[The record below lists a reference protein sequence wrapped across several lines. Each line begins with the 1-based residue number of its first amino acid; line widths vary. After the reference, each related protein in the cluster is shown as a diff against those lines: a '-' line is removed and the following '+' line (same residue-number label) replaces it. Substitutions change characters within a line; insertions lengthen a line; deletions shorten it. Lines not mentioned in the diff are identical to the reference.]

1 MTKLSSPLTTIE
13 ELPRKNLDLSQIFTS
28 ALKKTTPKD
37 TYRTPNIHK
46 RANMKKLIAPFVLDV
61 LVATAGTYV
70 AVSQLLEGFS
80 WLAVS
85 ILATLAGAN
94 IFAAFKLGTNGRLK
108 FSSTA
113 AAGAV
118 LLAWMIYVSNVS
130 GVDAMAVIGMVV
142 GCAQIAIAVVAGKNG
157 ADSSEAKEDIEAK
170 LPLLAALCVALGI
183 GLGILS
189 LLPGHNIDSDRA
201 IWLLGLAVVL
211 LAISRIAEMKN

>member
-1 MTKLSSPLTTIE
+1 
-13 ELPRKNLDLSQIFTS
+13 
-28 ALKKTTPKD
+28 
-37 TYRTPNIHK
+37 
-46 RANMKKLIAPFVLDV
+46 MKKIIAPFVLDV

-80 WLAVS
+80 WLALA
-85 ILATLAGAN
+85 ILATLACAN

-118 LLAWMIYVSNVS
+118 LLAWMLYVSIVS
-130 GVDAMAVIGMVV
+130 GVGALAVIGMVV
-142 GCAQIAIAVVAGKNG
+142 GCAQIVIAVVAGKKG
-157 ADSSEAKEDIEAK
+157 ADSSESQEDIQAK
-170 LPLLAALCVALGI
+170 LPLLAARCVALGI

-189 LLPGHNIDSDRA
+189 LLPGHNIDSNGA

-211 LAISRIAEMKN
+211 LAISRIAEMGNKAES

>member
-1 MTKLSSPLTTIE
+1 
-13 ELPRKNLDLSQIFTS
+13 
-28 ALKKTTPKD
+28 
-37 TYRTPNIHK
+37 
-46 RANMKKLIAPFVLDV
+46 MKKIIAPFVLDV

-70 AVSQLLEGFS
+70 VVSQLLEGFS
-80 WLAVS
+80 WLAVA
-85 ILATLAGAN
+85 ILATLASAN

-118 LLAWMIYVSNVS
+118 LLAWMIYVSIGS
-130 GVDAMAVIGMVV
+130 GVGTLAVIGMVV
-142 GCAQIAIAVVAGKNG
+142 GCAQIVIAVVAGKKG
-157 ADSSEAKEDIEAK
+157 ADSSEGQEDIQSK
-170 LPLLAALCVALGI
+170 LPLLAARCVALGI

-211 LAISRIAEMKN
+211 LAISRIAEMGNKTGS